1 MTTQQLKTA
10 FSEFLAGVMLLA
22 LFATI
27 GVLLVVISELGT

>member
-10 FSEFLAGVMLLA
+10 FREFMAGVMLLA

-27 GVLLVVISELGT
+27 GTLLVVISDLWR